1 MTRSRTLAT
10 TLAVGVFGV
19 ASAAA
24 APDAVSAQDMRAP
37 AINIEWWHPIAV
49 GAGTGVLFLVD
60 EPIAD
65 FLQGHQGSVGDDVA
79 SFANRFKDPE
89 VYVAATTGALVL
101 GLATGNRK
109 VTVTG
114 LHIAGAYG
122 LAGVANIGVK
132 WLVGRSRPSQ
142 TPDDPTNFD
151 LFDGGENSAFPSG
164 SAAVTYSLA
173 AVLSDAID
181 RKPVTIALYSA
192 AALNSFAR
200 MYTNRH
206 WLSDMAFGAVV
217 GITSAKLVNGEWTVF
232 GLRPPEVWTDGRSL
246 SMGYALS
253 VR

>member
-1 MTRSRTLAT
+1 MLHRVRTLFLAT
-10 TLAVGVFGV
+10 VAVILA
-19 ASAAA
+19 ASFSPAAA
-24 APDAVSAQDMRAP
+24 QDLRDP
-37 AINIEWWHPIAV
+37 AMNIQWWHPLAV
-49 GAGTGVLFLVD
+49 GAGTGVLFLID

-65 FLQGHQGSVGDDVA
+65 FLQDNQGSFGDDVA
-79 SFANRFKDPE
+79 EFANKFKDPP
-89 VYVAATTGALVL
+89 VYAVATAGTLAL

-109 VTVTG
+109 ITVTG

-122 LAGVANIGVK
+122 LAGAANIGIK
-132 WLVGRSRPSQ
+132 WMLGRSRPSQ
-142 TPDDPTNFD
+142 TPDDPTNFN

-181 RKPVTIALYSA
+181 RRPVTVVLYSA

-232 GLRPPEVWTDGRSL
+232 GLRPPQIWTDGQST
-246 SMGYALS
+246 SMGYTLHF
-253 VR
+253 R

>member
-1 MTRSRTLAT
+1 MTRSRSFLPVLAAGC
-10 TLAVGVFGV
+10 LAL
-19 ASAAA
+19 SAAVLTPVTA
-24 APDAVSAQDMRAP
+24 RAQDARPP
-37 AINIEWWHPIAV
+37 AMNIEWWHPLAV

-65 FLQGHQGSVGDDVA
+65 FLQDHQGSFGDDV
-79 SFANRFKDPE
+79 SSLANKFKDPP
-89 VYVAATTGALVL
+89 VYYVATAGTLVL

-109 VTVTG
+109 VTATG

-122 LAGVANIGVK
+122 IAGAANIGIK
-132 WLVGRSRPSQ
+132 WLFGRSRPSQ
-142 TPDDPTNFD
+142 TPNDPTNFD
-151 LFDGGENSAFPSG
+151 LFTGDGNAAFPSG

-173 AVLSDAID
+173 TVLADAID
-181 RKPVTIALYSA
+181 RKPVTIVLYSA

-206 WLSDMAFGAVV
+206 WLSDMAVGAVV

-246 SMGYALS
+246 SMGYTLG